1 MPAPA
6 PAATKCK
13 GWRFT
18 TPFATA
24 KRPDPCDTMV
34 PGNVSKPGAMCL
46 RVRLNGVARAK
57 GGLRPVDLVVVAVVE
72 PVPALARVQPRNAG
86 KGELSTITRT
96 MRRRKTM
103 IKTTRKERGEMT
115 IKQGS

>member
-1 MPAPA
+1 M
-6 PAATKCK
+6 
-13 GWRFT
+13 
-18 TPFATA
+18 
-24 KRPDPCDTMV
+24 
-34 PGNVSKPGAMCL
+34 

-72 PVPALARVQPRNAG
+72 RVLAPAPVLVQPRTAG
-86 KGELSTITRT
+86 KDELSTITRT
-96 MRRRKTM
+96 MRRKKTM